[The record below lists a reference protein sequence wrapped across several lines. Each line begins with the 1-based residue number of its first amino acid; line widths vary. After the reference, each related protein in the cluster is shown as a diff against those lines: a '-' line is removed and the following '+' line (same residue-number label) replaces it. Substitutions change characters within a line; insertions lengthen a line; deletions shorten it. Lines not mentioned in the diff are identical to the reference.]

1 MIETADPF
9 SPEYNHLKML
19 KPIKKFSYSK
29 SMKLVG
35 IKFEDIHTV

>member
-9 SPEYNHLKML
+9 SPEYNHSKIL
-19 KPIKKFSYSK
+19 KPIKKLSYSK

-35 IKFEDIHTV
+35 NKSENIPTV